1 MPSRNIRLFW
11 LLLILLLA
19 ALLRIYHLNLYSLWI
34 DEGFTWNFTQ
44 YDNPLLI
51 LRRDVHPPLYFFAI
65 RAWVQVAGTS
75 VIAMR
80 FFSVLP
86 GMLSVAVVYQLAREI
101 ERQRGIS
108 TITPLIVALLLAL
121 TDAEIMLAQ
130 EVRGYTWHVLFACL
144 SMWGFLRWIRTD
156 TRNSLLLWMF
166 STIALVYTFYLGA
179 FIGVV
184 QGLYALFF
192 LKDGKFIRGQSIT
205 PLRIIGVRRIQAFA
219 VLLLCALSLV
229 PWLMFTATEQADN
242 ISRGQVIRPEDYGFW
257 IRDFRL
263 EYFGQQWALMLCLL
277 FFGLLIVRYDA
288 GQVRIKLDSLS
299 ILLLLWLS
307 VPLILTVIGNSFVPI
322 YQPRRVS
329 QIVPVIALLT
339 AFGIGNLPRGLARW
353 FTITVILVY
362 GLVHMDFW
370 RSIELW
376 REMVA
381 DTSPYVAPGLPLF
394 LELGG
399 DEYAPRYHYAEGL
412 PNTHDFLLDRDEIP
426 APDANILYGL
436 TSWRHLEKGVY
447 DASLPALVDSY
458 DHLWLFYWSSDDGA
472 LHWLDT
478 FGHQRT
484 ATFTVD
490 FNPDVYLYRYDR
502 LPDEPVVRFQ
512 NGMVLQHA
520 QAYPNLLVDLLWTT
534 DNPLD
539 SDYTTS
545 AFLLDE
551 AGQLVAQLDSQP
563 FLNQRP
569 TMTWTIDEAVYDPKR
584 MQVVSGAALPPGTY
598 SVGVVVYAVENGEIV
613 RVLTANGDDHW
624 LLGTVTIGE
633 N

>member
-86 GMLSVAVVYQLAREI
+86 GMLSVAVVYQLAREF
-101 ERQRGIS
+101 ERQRGTN
-108 TITPLIVALLLAL
+108 TITPLIAALLLAL

-156 TRNSLLLWMF
+156 TRGSLLLWMF

-179 FIGVV
+179 FIGMV
-184 QGLYALFF
+184 QGVYALFF
-192 LKDGKFIRGQSIT
+192 LKDGKFTRGQSIA
-205 PLRIIGVRRIQAFA
+205 PIRMIGVRRIQAFV
-219 VLLLCALSLV
+219 VLVSCALSLI
-229 PWLMFTATEQADN
+229 PWLMFTVTEQADN

-288 GQVRIKLDSLS
+288 GRVRFKQDSLS
-299 ILLLLWLS
+299 ILLLLWLC
-307 VPLILTVIGNSFVPI
+307 VPLILTVIGNSFAPI

-376 REMVA
+376 REMVV
-381 DTSPYVAPGLPLF
+381 DTSPYIAPGLPLF

-399 DEYAPRYHYAEGL
+399 DEYAPRYHYAETM
-412 PNTHDFLLDRDEIP
+412 PNTHDFLLDRDETP

-436 TSWRHLEKGVY
+436 TSWRHLEKDVY
-447 DASLPALVDSY
+447 DASLPALIDSY
-458 DHLWLFYWSSDDGA
+458 DHLWLFYWSSDGGA

-484 ATFTVD
+484 ATFTVE
-490 FNPDVYLYRYDR
+490 FNPDIYLYRYDR
-502 LPDEPVVRFQ
+502 VPDEPVTRFQ

-520 QAYPNLLVDLLWTT
+520 EAYDNLLVDLLWTT
-534 DNPLD
+534 DNPLEVN
-539 SDYTTS
+539 YTTS

-551 AGQLVAQLDSQP
+551 AGQLVAQLDNQP
-563 FLNQRP
+563 FLHQRP
-569 TMTWTIDEAVYDPKR
+569 TTTWTTNEAVYDPKR
-584 MQVVSGAALPPGTY
+584 MQVVNAAALLPGTY

-613 RVLTANGDDHW
+613 RVLTTNGDDHL